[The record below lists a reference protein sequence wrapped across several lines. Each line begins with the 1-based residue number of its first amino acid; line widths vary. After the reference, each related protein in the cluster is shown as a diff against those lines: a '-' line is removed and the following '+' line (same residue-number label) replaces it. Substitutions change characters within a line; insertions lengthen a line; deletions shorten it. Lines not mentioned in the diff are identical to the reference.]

1 MIRKGWAALVIALLA
16 TAAAPAAQNEPLAAL
31 RWLAGCWELRGGNR
45 AVLEMWMPPEGG
57 VMLGVSRTLVGGTMH
72 DSERLRLAVRDSRV
86 VYTALPAGQAETDF
100 TATTVSDRG
109 FRVENPTHDFPQ
121 RIIYTRRGADSLIA
135 RIEGNTP
142 GGPRGIDYPMR
153 RVRCEAS

>member
-1 MIRKGWAALVIALLA
+1 MTKSGIVALAAVLTLGESALPQA
-16 TAAAPAAQNEPLAAL
+16 DPLARV

-57 VMLGVSRTLVGGTMH
+57 VMLGTSRTLVRGTLH
-72 DSERLRLAVRDSRV
+72 DSERLRLAARDGKV
-86 VYTALPAGQAETDF
+86 VYTALPSGQAETDF
-100 TATTVSDRG
+100 TATAVTDSG
-109 FRVENPTHDFPQ
+109 FTVENPAHDFPQ

-142 GGPRGIDYPMR
+142 QGPRGIEFPMQR
-153 RVRCEAS
+153 TRCEAP